1 VKYTKLGRTGLDVS
15 AIGIGTEHLR
25 EQPRETV
32 VSTLQQAVECGVNY
46 FDLIFSFP
54 DYVSNMQAAFQGRRE
69 RVLLTAHLGSTER
82 KGQYYKSR
90 SISRCETFF
99 LDLLSKLG
107 TDHVDVLFLH
117 NFNSVNDWRKIAKP
131 GGVLDLARRLQ
142 EEGKARFLGISG
154 HYPGVMEL
162 AIETGLVDVV
172 MFPVSMFSHAM
183 AGRKEL
189 LELCA
194 RLEIGMVAMK
204 PFGGGKLLNKRGSF
218 RVPKYQTSGE
228 AYTTR
233 ISNEVTPTQC
243 LSYVLSQVGVS
254 IALPGVKNGTELA
267 AALQVLEAT
276 EEEQDFSDLLAD
288 FGRYVEGECVYC
300 NHCLPCPAVIDIG
313 QVNRLLDAAQLG
325 IVESLRR
332 AYHALPVTAS
342 ACTECGVCVERCP
355 FGVEVVAR
363 MKQAASIFEPVPY
376 PES

>member
-54 DYVSNMQAAFQGRRE
+54 DYVSDMQAAFQGRRE
-69 RVLLTAHLGSTER
+69 RVRLTAHLGSTER

-172 MFPVSMFSHAM
+172 MFPVNMFSHAM
-183 AGRKEL
+183 PGRKEL

>member
-25 EQPRETV
+25 GQPRETV
-32 VSTLQQAVECGVNY
+32 VSTLRQAIERGVNY
-46 FDLIFSFP
+46 FDLIFCFP
-54 DYVSNMQAAFQGRRE
+54 DYLSNMQAAFQGHRE

-99 LDLLSKLG
+99 LNLLSRLG

-117 NFNSVNDWRKIAKP
+117 NFNSVNDWRKTAKP
-131 GGVLDLARRLQ
+131 RGVLDLARRLQ
-142 EEGKARFLGISG
+142 QEGKARFLGISG
-154 HYPGVMEL
+154 HYPGVLEL

-172 MFPVSMFSHAM
+172 MFPVNMFSHAM
-183 AGRKEL
+183 PGRREL

-204 PFGGGKLLNKRGSF
+204 PLGGGKLLNKRGSF

-254 IALPGVKNGTELA
+254 IALPGVKNGTEVA

-363 MKQAASIFEPVPY
+363 MKQAAGIFEPVPY
-376 PES
+376 LET

>member
-1 VKYTKLGRTGLDVS
+1 MKYTKLGRTRLDVS
-15 AIGIGTEHLR
+15 VIGIGTEHLMG
-25 EQPRETV
+25 QPRETV
-32 VSTLQQAVECGVNY
+32 VSTLRQAIECGVNY

-54 DYVSNMQAAFQGRRE
+54 EYLSNMRAAFQGHRE

-90 SISRCETFF
+90 SVRRCETFF
-99 LDLLSKLG
+99 LNHLSELG

-117 NFNSVNDWRKIAKP
+117 NFNSINDWHTIARP
-131 GGVLDLARRLQ
+131 GGVLDLAHRLQ
-142 EEGKARFLGISG
+142 QEGKARFLGISG
-154 HYPGVMEL
+154 HYPAVLEL

-172 MFPVSMFSHAM
+172 MFPVNMFSHAM
-183 AGRKEL
+183 PGRREL
-189 LELCA
+189 LELCT
-194 RLEIGMVAMK
+194 RLEIGLVAMK

-228 AYTTR
+228 AYTAR

-243 LSYVLSQVGVS
+243 LSYVLSQIGVS

-267 AALQVLEAT
+267 AALQVLEAG
-276 EEEQDFSDLLAD
+276 EEEQDFSDLLAE

-300 NHCLPCPAVIDIG
+300 NHCLPCPAVIDIAE
-313 QVNRLLDAAQLG
+313 VNRLLDAAQLG
-325 IVESLRR
+325 IMESLRR

-363 MKQAASIFEPVPY
+363 MKQAADIFEPVPC
-376 PES
+376 PET